1 MEGTSSTSE
10 TNTPSTIG
18 RSIADRGRY
27 RSGGG
32 WGNLTDSTIYLKV
45 SATTS
50 SEPPTPTHTP
60 TPTMY
65 PDDQNVVI
73 TRQSDT
79 LYHADWNDYSGGNF
93 SHYWIV

>member
-1 MEGTSSTSE
+1 MEGTSSTCE

-18 RSIADRGRY
+18 WSIADRGRY

-50 SEPPTPTHTP
+50 SAPPPTPTITP
-60 TPTMY
+60 MPIPY
-65 PDDQNVVI
+65 CHAYADC
-73 TRQSDT
+73 DT
-79 LYHADWNDYSGGNF
+79 DAHADSYTHAHEVPG
-93 SHYWIV
+93 